1 MQGIYKGG
9 GWEWFFGG
17 TPGLLPEVEI
27 LMGEKHPQTSPLVQ
41 QESLKS
47 VLGWALVR
55 PSESSNSP

>member
-27 LMGEKHPQTSPLVQ
+27 MMGEKRPTDAPSGSAGVPQECPRMGIGPAQ
-41 QESLKS
+41 
-47 VLGWALVR
+47 
-55 PSESSNSP
+55 

>member
-27 LMGEKHPQTSPLVQ
+27 LMGKKRPTDIPSGSAGVPQECPRMGIIIDQ
-41 QESLKS
+41 
-47 VLGWALVR
+47 R
-55 PSESSNSP
+55 C